1 MPNWCD
7 TTYAF
12 IGSEADLDDFEA
24 RINEYTA
31 RDFRENGYGT
41 SWLGNVI
48 HGFGHNETEIGCRGW
63 IEDIQ
68 RESSTHLQIC
78 TQTAWTEL
86 VAMWDIICHHNYD
99 DRISY
104 VYRAEEPSNG
114 HFINT
119 DSSGEYFPEKY
130 LIDAYL
136 EDYEDLD
143 IVEWYDY
150 YETTDGVLND
160 ASRFLKRK
168 VNSIKELKNI
178 SRYISKNSDH
188 SFFSINEFRTLW

>member
-31 RDFRENGYGT
+31 QNFRENGFGT
-41 SWLGNVI
+41 SWLGNVV
-48 HGFGHNETEIGCRGW
+48 HGFGHDETATYCRGW

-68 RESSTHLQIC
+68 RMSPTHLQIC
-78 TQTAWTEL
+78 TQTAWSELTE
-86 VAMWDIICHHNYD
+86 MWDTICHDNYD

-104 VYRAEEPSNG
+104 VYRAEEPGNG
-114 HFINT
+114 YFANT

-130 LIDAYL
+130 LVDAYL
-136 EDYEDLD
+136 EDYEGLD
-143 IVEWYDY
+143 AEWYEY
-150 YETTDGVLND
+150 YETLEGMLNG
-160 ASRFLKRK
+160 ASQALKRK
-168 VNSIKELKNI
+168 VNSLKELRLI
-178 SRYISKNSDH
+178 ARYISDNSDN
-188 SFFSINEFRTLW
+188 SFLSINEFSFVQ